1 MRQRPGQREKSR
13 RVCGFKKK
21 DGFVSAVVDE
31 LRKRKTRF
39 SDKSH
44 L

>member
-1 MRQRPGQREKSR
+1 MRQRPCQREKSR
-13 RVCGFKKK
+13 RVCGFKK
-21 DGFVSAVVDE
+21 DGFVSAFVDE
-31 LRKRKTRF
+31 LKKRQTRF

>member
-1 MRQRPGQREKSR
+1 MRQRPGQREQSR
-13 RVCGFKKK
+13 RVYGFKK

>member
-1 MRQRPGQREKSR
+1 MRRRPGPREKSG
-13 RVCGFKKK
+13 RVCCFKK

-31 LRKRKTRF
+31 LRKRKIRF

>member
-1 MRQRPGQREKSR
+1 MRQRPDQREKSR
-13 RVCGFKKK
+13 RGCFFKK

-39 SDKSH
+39 SNKSH